1 MLSAQQGAVLCAQH
15 LDAGLR
21 APYDGE
27 GTLEVEPGSAR
38 ARGRDATT
46 GDQRVCHPEDPAAPE
61 LHRVRASCPARV
73 PTRFVAAAA
82 DPPPPPAS
90 SRLMVAAGEPIS
102 ALGICALL
110 LERRGA
116 PPAWAPR
123 AQVSFCVQPTAG
135 GRWKGSWYHGTKMNR
150 MNSGAPAKKTKKGA
164 RSLRSCAA
172 AGLPQRC
179 PSAARAARRWRRRS
193 SCAAGARQWPTAARS
208 ARCSPAPVQSARH
221 ARSAMH
227 ARPRLCALTR
237 PLPPRPLPAP
247 PPPPDRRMEGRAQA
261 RVRRA
266 GAGVGG
272 GADAA
277 RRAEGGR
284 RARAGGA
291 DHAAGAPDG
300 EVA

>member
-150 MNSGAPAKKTKKGA
+150 MNSGWLLRKKQKKEPAHCGA
-164 RSLRSCAA
+164 ARQRDCRSDARVRHVPQGAGAA
-172 AGLPQRC
+172 AP
-179 PSAARAARRWRRRS
+179 
-193 SCAAGARQWPTAARS
+193 
-208 ARCSPAPVQSARH
+208 PVQQVQGSGLLLQGVPGA
-221 ARSAMH
+221 
-227 ARPRLCALTR
+227 
-237 PLPPRPLPAP
+237 AP
-247 PPPPDRRMEGRAQA
+247 PPC
-261 RVRRA
+261 
-266 GAGVGG
+266 
-272 GADAA
+272 
-277 RRAEGGR
+277 
-284 RARAGGA
+284 RARGTREALCTRARGCA
-291 DHAAGAPDG
+291 H
-300 EVA
+300 

>member
-1 MLSAQQGAVLCAQH
+1 
-15 LDAGLR
+15 
-21 APYDGE
+21 
-27 GTLEVEPGSAR
+27 VEPGSAR

-150 MNSGAPAKKTKKGA
+150 MNSGWLLRKKQKKEPLIA
-164 RSLRSCAA
+164 ELRGSGTAA
-172 AGLPQRC
+172 AMPECGTCRKALAPPLLLCSRC
-179 PSAARAARRWRRRS
+179 KAVAYCCKECQVQPRPRAEREARAKRYARAPEAVRTD
-193 SCAAGARQWPTAARS
+193 P
-208 ARCSPAPVQSARH
+208 SP
-221 ARSAMH
+221 
-227 ARPRLCALTR
+227 
-237 PLPPRPLPAP
+237 PAP
-247 PPPPDRRMEGRAQA
+247 PPPCPSA
-261 RVRRA
+261 
-266 GAGVGG
+266 
-272 GADAA
+272 AA
-277 RRAEGGR
+277 RPPHGRPGTSASAAGRGR
-284 RARAGGA
+284 RRGRRRCSAPRGGQEESARRRG
-291 DHAAGAPDG
+291 
-300 EVA
+300 

>member
-1 MLSAQQGAVLCAQH
+1 VLCAQH

-123 AQVSFCVQPTAG
+123 AQV
-135 GRWKGSWYHGTKMNR
+135 
-150 MNSGAPAKKTKKGA
+150 
-164 RSLRSCAA
+164 LLCAA
-172 AGLPQRC
+172 N
-179 PSAARAARRWRRRS
+179 SW
-193 SCAAGARQWPTAARS
+193 WT
-208 ARCSPAPVQSARH
+208 
-221 ARSAMH
+221 
-227 ARPRLCALTR
+227 
-237 PLPPRPLPAP
+237 
-247 PPPPDRRMEGRAQA
+247 MESQL
-261 RVRRA
+261 VPWYQN
-266 GAGVGG
+266 
-272 GADAA
+272 
-277 RRAEGGR
+277 E
-284 RARAGGA
+284 
-291 DHAAGAPDG
+291 PN
-300 EVA
+300 E